1 MKTVSHRILNMNASL
16 RSFNQPQLCKQM
28 LDVMTRDDMDGLLIV
43 TSNKRI
49 SISSKLLQIFSP
61 LYRDI
66 LRDIDIKDNGPV
78 TMIIPDTEAVHV
90 KHLLDLVTS
99 GKINA
104 TDISYDEMGSL
115 DIVALAESFKI
126 DLRETD
132 LLVPLVKDIRQHQ
145 TSTQRIKVK
154 QEISSPDPC
163 HSFLNE
169 IELRNADLSLP
180 LESAGQNPPPKIKE
194 ENSHNISSKG
204 PCLGFQNNNEEND
217 YQGGKCSFCNKK
229 RHEKR
234 CRGNK
239 DQPRHRPALHFPA
252 LHFPLKC
259 NVCPM
264 RYSNQQS
271 LFAHMTMKH
280 FEHCLPFH
288 CSFCNQRFNKLN
300 FLKRHITVSHKRIP
314 IKPVYNFPEGEEAP
328 SCFFDT
334 L

>member
-1 MKTVSHRILNMNASL
+1 MNVSLQSL
-16 RSFNQPQLCKQM
+16 NQPQLCKQM

-66 LRDIDIKDNGPV
+66 LRDIDIKDAGPV

-90 KHLLDLVTS
+90 RYLLDLVTS

-104 TDISYDEMGSL
+104 KDISYDDMGSL

-132 LLVPLVKDIRQHQ
+132 LLVPLVKDMRQDP
-145 TSTQRIKVK
+145 SPRIEVK

-163 HSFLNE
+163 HSFSNE
-169 IELRNADLSLP
+169 IELRNADFSLP
-180 LESAGQNPPPKIKE
+180 LTPKIKV
-194 ENSHNISSKG
+194 ENSQNISSKG
-204 PCLGFQNNNEEND
+204 PSLGFPNNNEETD

-229 RHEKR
+229 RCEKR
-234 CRGNK
+234 CRETL
-239 DQPRHRPALHFPA
+239 DQPRHRSALHFP
-252 LHFPLKC
+252 FKC

-264 RYSNQQS
+264 RCSNHQS
-271 LFAHMTMKH
+271 LFDHMTMKH
-280 FEHCLPFH
+280 FENCPPFH
-288 CSFCNQRFNKLN
+288 CSFCKQRFNKLN
-300 FLKRHITVSHKRIP
+300 LLKRHITVSHKRIP

-328 SCFFDT
+328 SCFFNT
-334 L
+334 LCF